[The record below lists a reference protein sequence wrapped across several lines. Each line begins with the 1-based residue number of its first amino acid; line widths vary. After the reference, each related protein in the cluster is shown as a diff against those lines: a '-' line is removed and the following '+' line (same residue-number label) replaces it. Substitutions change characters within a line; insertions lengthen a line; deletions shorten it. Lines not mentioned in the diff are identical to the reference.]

1 MSLRCYTAGAMTGLT
16 GEELVER
23 SLHVGQVLS
32 DNKMEML
39 DPVDCE
45 GVKPTTE
52 TVQAS
57 HTDLAVFWRRDK
69 ELIRRAHVIFD
80 ITPEKKSEGVAH
92 EIGYAR
98 YHLWKPVI
106 RVYMN
111 GGMPTKASVAYFED
125 DLLTGSLEEACQ
137 VALELWGTPWKR
149 LKWRVALYNKCLL
162 KAISYKLK
170 EWINAV
176 N

>member
-1 MSLRCYTAGAMTGLT
+1 MRVYTAGAMTGLS

-32 DNKMEML
+32 DHQIEVL
-39 DPVDCE
+39 DPVSEE
-45 GVKPTTE
+45 GVKKSTKSIQSTFK
-52 TVQAS
+52 
-57 HTDLAVFWRRDK
+57 DLTVFWKRDK
-69 ELIRRAHVIFD
+69 EMIRRAHVIFD

-98 YHLWKPVI
+98 YHLWKPVV

-125 DLLTGSLEEACQ
+125 DLLCGSLEEACE
-137 VALELWGTPWKR
+137 VANELWGTAFKR
-149 LKWRVALYNKCLL
+149 VIWRLSLYNRCLIKSL
-162 KAISYKLK
+162 RYKLQ
-170 EWINAV
+170 EWINV
-176 N
+176 IS